1 MLHLEAVIY
10 NMGACVI
17 NGNNVTILKL
27 YLFDFLSRAKRN
39 ASLEVGFLWIFS
51 GFAFLIM
58 LLDEFRESSEVFHG
72 WLQCGEVTDY
82 STARI
87 RDGKWVA

>member
-39 ASLEVGFLWIFS
+39 ASLEVGFL
-51 GFAFLIM
+51 
-58 LLDEFRESSEVFHG
+58 
-72 WLQCGEVTDY
+72 
-82 STARI
+82 
-87 RDGKWVA
+87 